1 MLEFFT
7 EYDTKING
15 MPVSVFGNYVKN
27 TAAATNQDTG
37 WLIGGKLNKAK
48 DPGSWE
54 LSYDYRKLEP
64 MLDENSEV
72 SFIDK
77 FIPRFQVAGL
87 VPITIAVAAKPSLA
101 ENGKVIKVDVI
112 IYLQITD

>member
-1 MLEFFT
+1 
-7 EYDTKING
+7 
-15 MPVSVFGNYVKN
+15 
-27 TAAATNQDTG
+27 
-37 WLIGGKLNKAK
+37 
-48 DPGSWE
+48 